1 MGQQAGSAAGNSE
14 QFMADD
20 TPQSAPT
27 DWAAVRVDYEAGLMT
42 RNGVAH
48 KHRLNLWVL
57 ERHARAKKWVRDQSD
72 IADRRIV
79 IFKLMGLLERQID
92 HLDEQMQTGDKREL
106 AVLHSMV
113 RDLEKLI
120 AIEKA
125 EPEHQHKDTRNK
137 AMSVIHK
144 QLEQRIN
151 AITESR

>member
-1 MGQQAGSAAGNSE
+1 
-14 QFMADD
+14 
-20 TPQSAPT
+20 
-27 DWAAVRVDYEAGLMT
+27 
-42 RNGVAH
+42 
-48 KHRLNLWVL
+48 
-57 ERHARAKKWVRDQSD
+57 
-72 IADRRIV
+72 
-79 IFKLMGLLERQID
+79 
-92 HLDEQMQTGDKREL
+92 MQTGDKREL